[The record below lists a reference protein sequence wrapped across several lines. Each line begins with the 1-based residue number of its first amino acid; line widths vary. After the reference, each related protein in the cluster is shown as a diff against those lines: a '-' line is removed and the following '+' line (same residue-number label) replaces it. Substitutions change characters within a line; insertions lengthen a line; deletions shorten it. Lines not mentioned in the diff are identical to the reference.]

1 MLVLKIIIFINF
13 SYEEMLKSK
22 LNFINIVVAIDSHL
36 SFREKK
42 LAARKDGHK
51 FSFVQNFDFFNFHY
65 LVVGYSLLAINGDQ
79 IVGRRYNDLDILDQF
94 LTDEANYPVN
104 LR

>member
-42 LAARKDGHK
+42 LAARKDGHY
-51 FSFVQNFDFFNFHY
+51 FY
-65 LVVGYSLLAINGDQ
+65 LQVFMPICKMRLN
-79 IVGRRYNDLDILDQF
+79 
-94 LTDEANYPVN
+94 N
-104 LR
+104 L